1 MQVYISF
8 LKGINVG
15 GNNIIKK
22 EVLKE
27 LYENLGFKKVTTYI
41 QSGNIIFMAEGKNI
55 DQLEEMI
62 EGQIQNKLNLQIKG
76 IVINKEILEKTIQQN
91 PFMDKDL
98 KFVYVTFFEKNSG
111 IFDLKH
117 LEGKQKPS
125 EKVMQTGDVMYLY
138 FPEGFGQTKLTNDF
152 FGSKSKK
159 VTTTRNWNTLL
170 EVQKIAEQMY

>member
-76 IVINKEILEKTIQQN
+76 IVINKEILEKTIQQKS
-91 PFMDKDL
+91 FYGQGFKICL
-98 KFVYVTFFEKNSG
+98 RHFF
-111 IFDLKH
+111 
-117 LEGKQKPS
+117 
-125 EKVMQTGDVMYLY
+125 
-138 FPEGFGQTKLTNDF
+138 
-152 FGSKSKK
+152 
-159 VTTTRNWNTLL
+159 
-170 EVQKIAEQMY
+170 

>member
-1 MQVYISF
+1 MLRLVKQYKMQVYISF

-76 IVINKEILEKTIQQN
+76 IV
-91 PFMDKDL
+91 DK
-98 KFVYVTFFEKNSG
+98 K
-111 IFDLKH
+111 
-117 LEGKQKPS
+117 
-125 EKVMQTGDVMYLY
+125 
-138 FPEGFGQTKLTNDF
+138 
-152 FGSKSKK
+152 
-159 VTTTRNWNTLL
+159 
-170 EVQKIAEQMY
+170 